1 MRAKKKQTV
10 ENEFRDKYYQRPF
23 LGLPATKWTS
33 SDLYIKFVNPDK
45 A

>member
-1 MRAKKKQTV
+1 MKAKDKQPV
-10 ENEFRDKYYQRPF
+10 ENELKGKYYQRPF
-23 LGLPATKWTS
+23 LGLPETKWTS

>member
-1 MRAKKKQTV
+1 MKTKKKQTV
-10 ENEFRDKYYQRPF
+10 ENELKSKYYQRPF
-23 LGLPATKWTS
+23 LGLPATKWTT